1 MKFIGQL
8 LTAVVFSPRNLAT
21 TRPPPITG
29 KPGIPNPKAPQTHSC
44 VASYVDEGADVLQVV
59 LVHGRVGRRQVQKV
73 VVASLGALELGLLR
87 PAVPLCS
94 HTHTEEMMKI
104 REQRYGEP
112 LLTHTRRKNRKPL

>member
-8 LTAVVFSPRNLAT
+8 LNAVVFSPRNLAT

-59 LVHGRVGRRQVQKV
+59 LVHGRVGCRQVQKV